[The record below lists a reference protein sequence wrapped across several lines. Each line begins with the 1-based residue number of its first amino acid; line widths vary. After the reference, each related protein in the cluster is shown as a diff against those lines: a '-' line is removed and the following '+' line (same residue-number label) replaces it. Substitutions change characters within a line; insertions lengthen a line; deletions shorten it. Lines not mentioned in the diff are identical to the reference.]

1 MRPVPDSG
9 QILAPIMSGDT
20 TTGQEIVVPIQQ
32 LDPEDILSECNWMFE
47 VENQTIKDRIPGQES
62 VVDEREDS
70 EEDVDDSC
78 DSGHD
83 NHCL

>member
-1 MRPVPDSG
+1 
-9 QILAPIMSGDT
+9 MSGDT

-47 VENQTIKDRIPGQES
+47 VENQTIEKPGKES

-70 EEDVDDSC
+70 EEDDDSC
-78 DSGHD
+78 DSGRD